1 MFNTSLVELNSGF
14 ISQIFYMENKTVI
27 GFIGAGNMAYA
38 LIKGLIGDGLD
49 EKNIN
54 VSDPNIELLEKRK
67 SELSVSTYSDNL
79 SLLMNSDVV
88 VFAVK
93 PQVLSVVCQ
102 ELKNKVSTNQL
113 FVSIV
118 AGIQSKD
125 INRWLGGNFS
135 LVRTMPNTPALFQS
149 GVTGLYA
156 NELVTKDQKNLVNM
170 LLSAVGE
177 CFWVKEENLL
187 DAITAISGSGPAYFF
202 LLMQSMKQAAMALGL
217 DEKTA
222 DSLSIQTSYGASI
235 MAINSGKDSKT
246 LRAEVTSP
254 NGTTQAAIETFQDQN
269 FEGIVASATRAAY
282 DRARELS
289 KELGDID

>member
-1 MFNTSLVELNSGF
+1 
-14 ISQIFYMENKTVI
+14 MENKTVI

-38 LIKGLIGDGLD
+38 LIKGLLSDGF
-49 EKNIN
+49 EAKNIN
-54 VSDPNIELLEKRK
+54 VSDANPELLEKRS
-67 SELSVSTYSDNL
+67 SELGVTVQPDNV
-79 SLLMNSDVV
+79 SLLTNSDIV

-93 PQVLSVVCQ
+93 PQVLSVVCH
-102 ELKNKVSTNQL
+102 ELKNKASSDQL

-118 AGIQSKD
+118 AGIKSKD
-125 INRWLGGNFS
+125 INRWLGGDFA

-156 NELVTKDQKNLVNM
+156 NELVNDLQKKSVNL

-177 CFWVKEENLL
+177 CFWVNEENLL

-202 LLMQSMKQAAMALGL
+202 LMMQSMKQAAMALGL
-217 DEKTA
+217 DEETA
-222 DSLSIQTSYGASI
+222 DALSIKTSLGASI
-235 MAINSGKDSKT
+235 MATKSGKDSRT

-254 NGTTQAAIETFQDQN
+254 NGTTQSAIETFQDQN
-269 FEGIVASATRAAY
+269 FEGIVAAATRAAY

-289 KELGDID
+289 QELGNID

>member
-1 MFNTSLVELNSGF
+1 
-14 ISQIFYMENKTVI
+14 MENKTVI

-38 LIKGLIGDGLD
+38 LIKGLLSDGF
-49 EKNIN
+49 EAKNIN
-54 VSDPNIELLEKRK
+54 VSDANPELLEKRS
-67 SELSVSTYSDNL
+67 SELGVTAQPDNV
-79 SLLMNSDVV
+79 SLLTNSDIV

-93 PQVLSVVCQ
+93 PQVLSVVCH
-102 ELKNKVSTNQL
+102 ELKNKASSDQL

-118 AGIQSKD
+118 AGIKSKD
-125 INRWLGGNFS
+125 INRWLGGDFA

-156 NELVTKDQKNLVNM
+156 NELVNDLQKKSVNL

-177 CFWVKEENLL
+177 CFWVNEENLL

-202 LLMQSMKQAAMALGL
+202 LMMQSMKQAAMALGL
-217 DEKTA
+217 DEDTA
-222 DSLSIQTSYGASI
+222 DALSIKTSLGASI
-235 MAINSGKDSKT
+235 MATNSGKDSRT

-254 NGTTQAAIETFQDQN
+254 NGTTQSAIETFQDQN
-269 FEGIVASATRAAY
+269 FEGIVAAATRAAY

-289 KELGDID
+289 QELGNIE

>member
-1 MFNTSLVELNSGF
+1 
-14 ISQIFYMENKTVI
+14 MENKTVI

-38 LIKGLIGDGLD
+38 LIKGLLSDGF
-49 EKNIN
+49 EAKNIN
-54 VSDPNIELLEKRK
+54 VSDANPELLEKRS
-67 SELSVSTYSDNL
+67 SELGVTAQPDNV
-79 SLLMNSDVV
+79 SLLNNSDIV

-93 PQVLSVVCQ
+93 PQVLSMVCH
-102 ELKNKVSTNQL
+102 ELKNKASSDQL

-118 AGIQSKD
+118 AGIKSKD
-125 INRWLGGNFS
+125 INRWLGGDFA

-156 NELVTKDQKNLVNM
+156 NELVNDLQKKSVNL

-177 CFWVKEENLL
+177 CFWVNEENLL

-202 LLMQSMKQAAMALGL
+202 LMMQSMKQAAMALGL
-217 DEKTA
+217 DEDTA
-222 DSLSIQTSYGASI
+222 DALSIKTSLGASI
-235 MAINSGKDSKT
+235 MATNSGKDSRT

-254 NGTTQAAIETFQDQN
+254 NGTTQSAIETFQDQN
-269 FEGIVASATRAAY
+269 FEGIVAAATRAAY

-289 KELGDID
+289 QELGNIE

>member
-1 MFNTSLVELNSGF
+1 
-14 ISQIFYMENKTVI
+14 MENKTVI

-38 LIKGLIGDGLD
+38 LIKGLLSDGF
-49 EKNIN
+49 EAKNIN
-54 VSDPNIELLEKRK
+54 VSDANPELLEKRS
-67 SELSVSTYSDNL
+67 SELGVTAQPDNV
-79 SLLMNSDVV
+79 SLLNNSNIV

-93 PQVLSVVCQ
+93 PQVLSVVCH
-102 ELKNKVSTNQL
+102 ELKNKASTDQL

-118 AGIQSKD
+118 AGIKSKD
-125 INRWLGGNFS
+125 INRWLGGDFA

-156 NELVTKDQKNLVNM
+156 NELVNDLQKKSVNL

-177 CFWVKEENLL
+177 CFWVNEENLL

-202 LLMQSMKQAAMALGL
+202 LMMQSMKQAAMALGL
-217 DEKTA
+217 DEDTA
-222 DSLSIQTSYGASI
+222 DALSIKTSLGASI
-235 MAINSGKDSKT
+235 MATNSGKDSRT

-254 NGTTQAAIETFQDQN
+254 NGTTQSAIETFQDQN
-269 FEGIVASATRAAY
+269 FEGIVAAATRAAY

-289 KELGDID
+289 QELGNIE

>member
-1 MFNTSLVELNSGF
+1 
-14 ISQIFYMENKTVI
+14 MENKTVI

-38 LIKGLIGDGLD
+38 LIKGLLSDGF
-49 EKNIN
+49 EAKNIN
-54 VSDPNIELLEKRK
+54 VSDANPELLEKRS
-67 SELSVSTYSDNL
+67 SELGVTAQPDNV
-79 SLLMNSDVV
+79 SLLNNSDIV

-93 PQVLSVVCQ
+93 PQVLSVVCH
-102 ELKNKVSTNQL
+102 ELKNKASTHQL

-118 AGIQSKD
+118 AGIKSKD
-125 INRWLGGNFS
+125 INRWLGGDFA

-156 NELVTKDQKNLVNM
+156 NELVNDLQKKSVNL

-177 CFWVKEENLL
+177 CFWVNEENLL

-202 LLMQSMKQAAMALGL
+202 LMMQSMKQAAMALGL
-217 DEKTA
+217 DEDTA
-222 DSLSIQTSYGASI
+222 DALSIKTSLGASI
-235 MAINSGKDSKT
+235 MATNSGKDSRT

-254 NGTTQAAIETFQDQN
+254 NGTTQSAIETFQDQN
-269 FEGIVASATRAAY
+269 FEGIVAAATRAAY

-289 KELGDID
+289 QELGNIE

>member
-1 MFNTSLVELNSGF
+1 
-14 ISQIFYMENKTVI
+14 MENKTVI

-38 LIKGLIGDGLD
+38 LIKGLLSDGF
-49 EKNIN
+49 EAKNIN
-54 VSDPNIELLEKRK
+54 VSDANPELLEKRS
-67 SELSVSTYSDNL
+67 SELGVTVQPDNV
-79 SLLMNSDVV
+79 SLLTNSDIV

-93 PQVLSVVCQ
+93 PQVLSMVCH
-102 ELKNKVSTNQL
+102 ELKNKASTDQL

-118 AGIQSKD
+118 AGIKSKD
-125 INRWLGGNFS
+125 INRWLGGDFA

-156 NELVTKDQKNLVNM
+156 NELVNDLQKKSVNL

-177 CFWVKEENLL
+177 CFWVNEENLL

-202 LLMQSMKQAAMALGL
+202 LMMQSMKQAAMALGL
-217 DEKTA
+217 DEDTA
-222 DSLSIQTSYGASI
+222 DALSIKTSLGASI
-235 MAINSGKDSKT
+235 MATNSGKDSRT

-254 NGTTQAAIETFQDQN
+254 NGTTQSAIETFQDQN
-269 FEGIVASATRAAY
+269 FEGIVAAATRAAY

-289 KELGDID
+289 QELGNIE